1 MTSSMTS
8 SSTDFIQQQEQQQ
21 EQQEE
26 QPILY
31 SILCNKNSH
40 PRDVNILFYEPT
52 HTYTITTD
60 IVSKYTSVT
69 TFIHSHFSH
78 FDADAIIEKMK
89 KGRNWNSSNKYWG
102 KTDLEIKDGWVQ
114 NANIASGQGTLM
126 HFGIECFMNQ
136 KLEEEEDYTHENL
149 LKIHNKNIQNCTL
162 PINSSVE
169 WNYFIQFIK
178 LFPDFKP
185 YRTEWTIYNEDL
197 KLSGSIDMVYENP
210 DGSLNIYDWKRAKEI
225 VKTNPF
231 KKYST
236 TECIDDLPDTNF
248 WHYSLQL
255 NIYKALLELK
265 YNKIV
270 KDLYLVKL
278 HPDNKSNTFELYKCA
293 NLQKEVGLLFS
304 TILLKNK

>member
-1 MTSSMTS
+1 MVTIHNNIMS
-8 SSTDFIQQQEQQQ
+8 SSLDFIQQ
-21 EQQEE
+21 
-26 QPILY
+26 PILH
-31 SILCNKNSH
+31 SILCDKNSH
-40 PRDVNILFYEPT
+40 PRDANILFYEPT

-60 IVSKYTSVT
+60 VESKYTSVT
-69 TFIHSHFSH
+69 TFIHSHFSQ
-78 FDADAIIEKMK
+78 FDADSIIEKMK
-89 KGRNWNSSNKYWG
+89 KGRNWNPSNKYWG
-102 KTDLEIKDGWVQ
+102 KTDLEIKEGWTQ
-114 NANIASGQGTLM
+114 NANMASGQGTQM

-136 KLEEEEDYTHENL
+136 NLEDFENYTHENL
-149 LKIHNKNIQNCTL
+149 LKLHDQNIQDYTL
-162 PINSSVE
+162 PINSSLE

-185 YRTEWTIYNEDL
+185 YRTEWTVYNEDL